1 VSFDPPFCPDRNCPN
16 HLQPA
21 RFFYKRTG
29 YYKPQCRTEPVPR
42 FKCKTCNRG
51 FSRQTFRADYG
62 HRRPEI
68 NVAMLEMIVS
78 GTGLRQIARMLKI
91 GSRSIQARLRRFG
104 TLHTKLHDR
113 LCPSLPAGRTFVFD
127 EEETY
132 EAASIRPLTVPLV
145 VEAETWFV
153 VSTAVGTIRRR
164 AKKGSKRREKQDRE
178 EEERGVRRDQS
189 AKCVKQMLEALQR
202 RVPEGS
208 LELLSDE
215 KPSYQKIVQELF
227 GERATHVT
235 ISGEAPRT
243 PANPLFPVNNTI
255 AMTRDNCGRLRRDSW
270 LVSKRAQDL
279 RHQLALYVVYRNYVR
294 QHFNHDARHES
305 PATFLGL
312 LPRALTVEE
321 TVRWRQDLGP
331 RSVHPMSVN
340 GEAVDLAV
348 AA

>member
-1 VSFDPPFCPDRNCPN
+1 VSFDPPFCPNRNCPN
-16 HLQPA
+16 HLQPTPC
-21 RFFYKRTG
+21 FYKRTG
-29 YYKPQCRTEPVPR
+29 YYQPQCRTEPVPR
-42 FKCKTCNRG
+42 FKCKTCNLG

-62 HRRPEI
+62 QRRPEI
-68 NVAMLEMIVS
+68 NAPMLEMIVS

-91 GSRSIQARLRRFG
+91 GSRSIQGRLRRFG
-104 TLHTKLHDR
+104 TLHAMLHDR
-113 LCPSLPAGRTFVFD
+113 LCPALPAGRTFVFD

-132 EAASIRPLTVPLV
+132 EGASIRPLTVPLV
-145 VEAETWFV
+145 VDQETWFV

-164 AKKGSKRREKQDRE
+164 AREGSKRREKQDRE
-178 EEERGVRRDQS
+178 EKERGVRRDES
-189 AKCVKQMLEALQR
+189 ADSVRQMLEALRR

-227 GERATHVT
+227 GARATHTT
-235 ISGEAPRT
+235 ISGKAPRT
-243 PANPLFPVNNTI
+243 PANPLHPINTTI
-255 AMTRDNCGRLRRDSW
+255 AMTRDNCGRLRRRSW

-294 QHFNHDARHES
+294 QRFNHDARRES

-340 GEAVDLAV
+340 GEAVDLAAV
-348 AA
+348 A